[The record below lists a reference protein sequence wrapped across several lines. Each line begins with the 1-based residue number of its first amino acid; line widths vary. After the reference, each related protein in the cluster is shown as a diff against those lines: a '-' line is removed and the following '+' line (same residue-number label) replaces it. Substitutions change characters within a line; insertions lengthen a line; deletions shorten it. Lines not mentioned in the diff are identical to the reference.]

1 MDIYPIYPP
10 PFATMDSPAAIVR
23 SYLLTTTTPDMPS
36 STDLCPN
43 CPDTPPSDLEDI
55 KWIQCDICRLWFH
68 TICIGTSEEDIAEIA
83 SYHCAKC
90 AKKHGPSQ
98 LRRVSKRARVKIDY
112 VALDQGETF
121 AVDKSI
127 HPHVPSFMDFTPEAS
142 RNKKQFHVDI
152 LDSDELTKEYVLGT
166 GLPKPVLV
174 PLVGK
179 EAGMTLPCNRKDV
192 TVEWIAEKVGEGEP
206 VEVMDVLSQ
215 QSESPGWN
223 LGQWKRYFYMREKD
237 RIRNVISLEV
247 SDVEGL
253 GDAFVRPKM
262 VRDLDLVD
270 KVWLQNGTDEERP
283 KVTTYCLM
291 SIAGS
296 YTDFHID
303 FSGTPVYYTV
313 CHGSK
318 TFLMYPPT
326 DENLEL
332 YTSWCKEPQQ
342 NFTWFGTYSKR
353 LRGKKLSPTGGF
365 KVNLRE
371 GDLFIIPSGWIHS
384 VHTPQDSVII
394 GGNYLTLRDIPMHLK
409 IYSIEKATGVP
420 LRYRF
425 PKFNRVLWL
434 TAYYYY
440 NHQEEFFKDC
450 LAFQPKV
457 PAMQKAENL
466 LYASQTVSALVAHL
480 EEHYELSKTN
490 NVAKKTIPTSLI
502 GKDVPHFLKQLHD
515 WHTQILTVKHET

>member
-1 MDIYPIYPP
+1 
-10 PFATMDSPAAIVR
+10 
-23 SYLLTTTTPDMPS
+23 MPTS
-36 STDLCPN
+36 LDLCPN
-43 CPDTPPSDLEDI
+43 CPDTPPSGHEEID
-55 KWIQCDICRLWFH
+55 WIHCDICCQWFH
-68 TICIGTSEEDIAEIA
+68 TICTGVNETDQAEIA

-98 LRRVSKRARVKIDY
+98 PRRLLKRARVKIDY

-121 AVDKSI
+121 AVDKSV
-127 HPHVPSFMDFTPEAS
+127 HPHVPSFQDFSPEVEPGK
-142 RNKKQFHVDI
+142 NQFHVDV
-152 LDSDELTKEYVLGT
+152 LASDELTKNYVLST

-174 PLVGK
+174 PQVGK
-179 EAGMTLPCNRKDV
+179 EAGMKLPCNREDV
-192 TVEWIAEKVGEGEP
+192 TVSWIAAQVGEKEP

-223 LGQWKRYFYMREKD
+223 LGQWKKYFYMREKD

-247 SDVEGL
+247 SNVEGL
-253 GDAFVRPKM
+253 GDAFVRPQM

-270 KVWLQNGTDEERP
+270 KVWLQNDGAEGRP

-326 DENLEL
+326 EANLEL

-353 LRGKKLSPTGGF
+353 IRGKKLTPTGGF
-365 KVNLRE
+365 KVSLSE

-384 VHTPQDSVII
+384 VYTPKDSVVI
-394 GGNYLTLRDIPMHLK
+394 GGNYLTLRDIPMHLR
-409 IYSIEKATGVP
+409 IYQIEKATGVP

-434 TAYYYY
+434 TAFYYLH
-440 NHQEEFFKDC
+440 HQAEFQEDC
-450 LAFQPKV
+450 LSHGPKETISHLTN
-457 PAMQKAENL
+457 AL
-466 LYASQTVSALVAHL
+466 LNSSHRISALADHL
-480 EEHYELSKTN
+480 SEHYELGKTN
-490 NVAKKTIPTSLI
+490 SVAKKAIPTGII
-502 GKDVPHFLKQLHD
+502 GKDIPKFLQEIRL
-515 WHTQILTVKHET
+515 WSVQISQIVLA

>member
-1 MDIYPIYPP
+1 
-10 PFATMDSPAAIVR
+10 
-23 SYLLTTTTPDMPS
+23 MPS

-43 CPDTPPSDLEDI
+43 CPETPPSDLEDI
-55 KWIQCDICRLWFH
+55 NWIQCDICRLWFH

-142 RNKKQFHVDI
+142 RDKKQFHVDI
-152 LDSDELTKEYVLGT
+152 LDSDELTKEYVLST

-174 PLVGK
+174 PLVGE
-179 EAGMTLPCNRKDV
+179 EAGMTLPCKRDDV
-192 TVEWIAEKVGEGEP
+192 TVEWIAEKVGEDEP

-353 LRGKKLSPTGGF
+353 LRGKKLTPTGGF

-450 LAFQPKV
+450 LASQPKV
-457 PAMQKAENL
+457 PTMQKIGAL
-466 LYASQTVSALVAHL
+466 LYACQTISALVAHL
-480 EEHYELSKTN
+480 EEHYELSKTS
-490 NVAKKTIPTSLI
+490 NVAKKTIPSSLI

-515 WHTQILTVKHET
+515 WNTQILTVEHET